1 MLPSGQTKT
10 ISVITSLLYHLFTML
25 HNYFPNDLH
34 AVSRCLRSSGAWI
47 SHCWL
52 IENRA
57 SSSDTCIPSLLHN
70 DARQQLHKH
79 RHTQSAA
86 RLKSHID
93 LTPVHCP
100 VRPVRFHCPS
110 SVCETGETRLLLL
123 QHLRLVLVHLCVRK
137 KELGFLMGTKTI
149 SADAKEF
156 WIKPAGI
163 FEFRFVR
170 KCSLPMTN

>member
-10 ISVITSLLYHLFTML
+10 ISVITSLLYHLFTIL

-34 AVSRCLRSSGAWI
+34 AVSRCLRSPRSWI

-52 IENRA
+52 IENRT

-79 RHTQSAA
+79 CHTQSAWT

-93 LTPVHCP
+93 LTPVSIVPHQF
-100 VRPVRFHCPS
+100 VRQEKH
-110 SVCETGETRLLLL
+110 
-123 QHLRLVLVHLCVRK
+123 
-137 KELGFLMGTKTI
+137 GFCYCSI
-149 SADAKEF
+149 SALTSYSQHDTPLREK
-156 WIKPAGI
+156 KG
-163 FEFRFVR
+163 VR
-170 KCSLPMTN
+170 LSDGGPKL